1 MGTVSKPVNASKAPK
16 GTIFGANKPMAQ
28 THWKAKQGAKGKAPM
43 STKQKMAVKKKKV
56 GNAAEKQ
63 MFGMK

>member
-1 MGTVSKPVNASKAPK
+1 MAKSWSAPGTVNKPVNASKAPK
-16 GTIFGANKPMAQ
+16 GTIFGAPNPM
-28 THWKAKQGAKGKAPM
+28 KKKMNP
-43 STKQKMAVKKKKV
+43 KQKMAVKKKKV